1 MPGTVVGT
9 SIPATRRNPIMAKP
23 TRRDRSRT
31 RRLTGPESLEQR
43 RVLAAV
49 LSMQGPTDVLLEG
62 ERADF
67 TLQLSER
74 SARSE
79 TVFVTTRQGTATLG
93 VDYAAANSL
102 QVIFAPGETVKRF
115 SINTLAEA
123 VPRTEG
129 RETFFV
135 TATPVNPGLSAPLTR
150 QVTIA
155 DAVPKP
161 GIVVTGITVD
171 EGYSGVTPATFTL
184 TMSSTFP
191 RAVTVAYATRDGSAT
206 VANDDYV
213 AATGT
218 VTFQPGQTS
227 QTVTVNV
234 NGDRFIEPDE
244 TFSLVLSAP
253 TNATIRRGTATCTIR
268 NDEVE
273 VPGFQISLLFVD
285 AGFGPVPADVQQI
298 ARDAAQRW
306 NRVIV
311 GDLPGVTTVTPQGTI
326 FIDDLE
332 LTVQMGLLD
341 DPDGTDPF
349 ALANAAPTEYRTT
362 GAQLPYAGITGL
374 DPADATGPFTV
385 AARNYLLDTITHE
398 MGHALAFGAGFLPFD
413 PFVVGN
419 TFTGANAVREYR
431 QVFGN
436 TATSVPLEPGVRGH
450 WDEIVFND
458 ELMSPEAEA
467 LGIREYISR
476 VTIGALQDMGYTVNY
491 AAAEPYVRPRTVGM
505 VAAQATTPATTRPVV
520 AKPVA
525 AVNTASKAQDAKV
538 LAVVA
543 TDWQQPA
550 TRPVAA
556 AQFAKLAVRA
566 GAGAAVDGS
575 AWVRLGGALGG

>member
-1 MPGTVVGT
+1 
-9 SIPATRRNPIMAKP
+9 MAKP
-23 TRRDRSRT
+23 TRRDRTRT

-74 SARSE
+74 SAKAE

-161 GIVVTGITVD
+161 GLAVSGITVD

-184 TMSSTFP
+184 TLSSTFP

-218 VTFQPGQTS
+218 VTFLPGQTS

-234 NGDRFIEPDE
+234 NGDRFIEPNE

-273 VPGFQISLLFVD
+273 VPGFQISLLFED
-285 AGFGPVPADVQQI
+285 AGFGPVPASVQQL
-298 ARDAAQRW
+298 AAEAAQRW
-306 NRVIV
+306 SRIIV
-311 GDLPGVTTVTPQGTI
+311 GDLPSVTTVTPQGTI

-332 LTVQMGLLD
+332 LTVQMGLLG
-341 DPDGTDPF
+341 DPAGTDGAGN
-349 ALANAAPTEYRTT
+349 ALANATFTNLRTT
-362 GAQLPYAGITGL
+362 DPQLPYQSITGL
-374 DPADATGPFTV
+374 DPADVTGNI
-385 AARNYLLDTITHE
+385 AGAQRNYVLDTITHE
-398 MGHALAFGAGFLPFD
+398 MGHALGFGTLWIDRGFLQGTLAAPS
-413 PFVVGN
+413 
-419 TFTGANAVREYR
+419 FTGVNALREYR
-431 QVFGN
+431 
-436 TATSVPLEPGVRGH
+436 TL
-450 WDEIVFND
+450 FND
-458 ELMSPEAEA
+458 TAATGVPVEGAAAGPGSAFSHWRDTVFATELMTPFISPV
-467 LGIREYISR
+467 GTRNFISR
-476 VTIGALQDMGYTVNY
+476 VTIGSLQDLGYTVNY
-491 AAAEPYVRPRTVGM
+491 AAAEPYVRPQAVGV

-525 AVNTASKAQDAKV
+525 ATTRLSKAQDAKV
-538 LAVVA
+538 LSAGA
-543 TDWQQPA
+543 AEWQKPA
-550 TRPVAA
+550 ARPVAA
-556 AQFAKLAVRA
+556 AQFAKLALRA
-566 GAGAAVDGS
+566 GAGAAVDGP
-575 AWVRLGGALGG
+575 AWVKLGGALGG